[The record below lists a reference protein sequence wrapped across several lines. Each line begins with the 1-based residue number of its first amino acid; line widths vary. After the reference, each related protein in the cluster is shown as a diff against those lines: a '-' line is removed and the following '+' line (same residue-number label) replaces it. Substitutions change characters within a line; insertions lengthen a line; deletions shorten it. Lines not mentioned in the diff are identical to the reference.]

1 MHDPLAVAAAV
12 DPSLLQT
19 IYLNMKVDIEG
30 AYAGRTIGDEKR
42 LNEPATTTQVA
53 VNVNVPR
60 FLDMFMTKLSAF
72 FKEH

>member
-1 MHDPLAVAAAV
+1 ML
-12 DPSLLQT
+12 
-19 IYLNMKVDIEG
+19 
-30 AYAGRTIGDEKR
+30 DER

-53 VNVNVPR
+53 VNVDVPR